1 MKLEKSYGWMLVAAV
16 VMVAVTLRFSPQS
29 LPLLLIV
36 LVCPVAMFMMMWG
49 MGYQAGDQSHGEA
62 EPRVEHSGD
71 RDAGS
76 S

>member
-1 MKLEKSYGWMLVAAV
+1 MNSEKSYGWMLAAAAGVVAL
-16 VMVAVTLRFSPQS
+16 TLRLSPQT

-36 LVCPVAMFMMMWG
+36 LVCPVAMFIMMWG
-49 MGYQAGDQSHGEA
+49 MEYQAGDQSHGEG

-71 RDAGS
+71 RDAAS